1 MKFVVAFKDESSRL
15 AVVERVHRLGLP
27 SPETLHN
34 YCRVART
41 LFRTPVAFISLVAEH
56 EIYFVSQQGLGLEKA
71 ARTPGLCSS
80 TIRDGV
86 RVLRDA
92 REQLRG
98 ESNSLVHGPA
108 ALRFYAGVA
117 IRVEDHVVGALAV
130 ADVNPRAATE
140 MELSAL
146 KALKHLLEAEFARSL
161 PSIGN
166 VPVALSASKS
176 EEAAAEVEYDRARGY
191 VKNLSAARALGSC
204 LQAQRY
210 SMAMVLEMTALYA
223 RVRDDGRF
231 RMSEKT
237 LYRVLESG
245 QRPNSYHQQALA
257 VVLEIDPY
265 DIWRVFEGDARSAI
279 TKWRSPSR
287 PDPIFRVARVFYS
300 SRVHKRAI
308 CVHPSVDL
316 SRTSL
321 LDSLG
326 QFLLIRPDEFAELDE
341 SGLRFAYIGSDA
353 DQGFTPRNLR
363 RCLVAIDPR
372 KTDILPVT
380 EAGRLRPLL
389 LLKTPAGLLCARVGP
404 RSTSSQQLLILPEPR
419 ESAEPLRYS
428 FPEVAVLGQVREEPL
443 LQIVLPPDEPH
454 LKSGVP
460 AESAQT

>member
-15 AVVERVHRLGLP
+15 AVVERVYRFGLP
-27 SPETLHN
+27 SPEILDN
-34 YCRVART
+34 CCRVAKT
-41 LFRTPVAFISLVAEH
+41 LFRAPIAFISLVAEH
-56 EIYFVSQQGLGLEKA
+56 EIYFVSQQGLGLEKT

-98 ESNSLVHGPA
+98 ESNSLVHGA
-108 ALRFYAGVA
+108 SGLRFYAAAA

-130 ADVNPRAATE
+130 ADLNPRDATE

-146 KALKHLLEAEFARSL
+146 KALRHLLEAKFARSL
-161 PSIGN
+161 PAIEN
-166 VPVALSASKS
+166 VPVALSESKR
-176 EEAAAEVEYDRARGY
+176 EEAATELEYDRSRGY
-191 VKNLSAARALGSC
+191 TKNVSAARAIGSW
-204 LQAQRY
+204 LQGQRY
-210 SMAMVLEMTALYA
+210 SMAMVLDMTALYA
-223 RVRDDGRF
+223 SVRDDGRF

-257 VVLEIDPY
+257 VVLEVDPY
-265 DIWRVFEGDARSAI
+265 DIWRLFEGDSRSAI
-279 TKWRSPSR
+279 TKWRSASR

-300 SRVHKRAI
+300 ARVHKRAI
-308 CVHPSVDL
+308 CINPSVDL
-316 SRTSL
+316 RATSL

-326 QFLLIRPDEFAELDE
+326 QFLLVRPDEFAELDE
-341 SGLRFAYIGSDA
+341 SGLQFAYIGSDA
-353 DQGFTPRNLR
+353 DQSVTPRNLR
-363 RCLVAIDPR
+363 RCLVAIDPE
-372 KTDILPVT
+372 KTNIQPHT
-380 EAGRLRPLL
+380 EAGRLRPLF

-404 RSTSSQQLLILPEPR
+404 GPTSSQQLLILPEPR

-428 FPEVAVLGQVREEPL
+428 FGDITILGQVREEPL

-454 LKSGVP
+454 LKS
-460 AESAQT
+460 